1 MITVKKLVYSLVLAM
16 VCSFCISSCDK
27 NAEDMSYLDSRESR
41 SLTSEVITRA
51 PSDYDAK
58 LYEVDDAYKNAY
70 QHYLQEKS
78 ACGRTSYVLAV
89 AAIVRGKGN
98 LDYPRNSNYL
108 AKIHHVAEKTNSSTA
123 MSDIDQYCKNFD
135 AKKYPI
141 ASWHRTAGGTDRAAA
156 IEMILDHRTYNST
169 PFLYLGS
176 MIGVTTRKLIR
187 HYYIIWDV
195 KWTGDASSSTVWCT
209 NVGRSPV
216 GNDRSYDANVEKKSL
231 KDLLDGNLNTNFNF
245 LFLY

>member
-1 MITVKKLVYSLVLAM
+1 MITVKKLVYSLVLTMA
-16 VCSFCISSCDK
+16 CSFCISSCDK

-98 LDYPRNSNYL
+98 L
-108 AKIHHVAEKTNSSTA
+108 I
-123 MSDIDQYCKNFD
+123 
-135 AKKYPI
+135 
-141 ASWHRTAGGTDRAAA
+141 
-156 IEMILDHRTYNST
+156 
-169 PFLYLGS
+169 
-176 MIGVTTRKLIR
+176 
-187 HYYIIWDV
+187 
-195 KWTGDASSSTVWCT
+195 STVKISMLKSIQLHLGIGLLK
-209 NVGRSPV
+209 VLI
-216 GNDRSYDANVEKKSL
+216 DRQR
-231 KDLLDGNLNTNFNF
+231 
-245 LFLY
+245 

>member
-1 MITVKKLVYSLVLAM
+1 MITVKKLVYSLVLTMA
-16 VCSFCISSCDK
+16 CSFCISSCDK
-27 NAEDMSYLDSRESR
+27 NAEDVSYLDSRESR

-108 AKIHHVAEKTNSSTA
+108 AKIHHVAEQTNSSTA

-141 ASWHRTAGGTDRAAA
+141 ASWHRTAEGTDRSAA
-156 IEMILDHRTYNST
+156 IEMILDYRKYNST
-169 PFLYLGS
+169 PFLYIGS
-176 MIGVTTRKLIR
+176 MIGIRTRKLIR